1 MDHIQKM
8 YASLEEGFL
17 GTPCMCVYLRIFY
30 FLVYCRQYRKSSYW
44 VVINPIPGGV
54 WSHPIP
60 GGCAILHTPTNFWT
74 TDDTELKFY
83 MVIDIHKLF
92 PKIEKK
98 LGWKC

>member
-1 MDHIQKM
+1 MVIM
-8 YASLEEGFL
+8 LAEYALSPGVCLDTESGEHL
-17 GTPCMCVYLRIFY
+17 PY
-30 FLVYCRQYRKSSYW
+30 S
-44 VVINPIPGGV
+44 GGV
-54 WSHPIP
+54 WTHPIQ
-60 GGCAILHTPTNFWT
+60 GGVCAILHTPTNFWT